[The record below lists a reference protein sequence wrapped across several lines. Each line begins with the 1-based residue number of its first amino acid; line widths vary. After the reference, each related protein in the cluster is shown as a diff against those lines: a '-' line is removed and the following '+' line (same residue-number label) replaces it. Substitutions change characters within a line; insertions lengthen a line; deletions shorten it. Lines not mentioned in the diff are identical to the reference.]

1 MLLMQDRVLGETMM
15 HLVPSC
21 SPHPPTFD
29 ASQLDFDLDLL
40 PGFNDCQVPSPSD
53 SLDYPI
59 SPTMFSPD
67 PSKDDQHRGYTASPT
82 SSLCPSSPYSPY
94 SPASRMERKVST
106 ASSGLQEVDMS
117 NINLQ
122 QSLDEFT
129 QLQEKIKKEQD
140 MALSLDSG
148 LTSPFPSFSGPAA
161 SQQTYNLPQAVPSYP
176 DSSSVK
182 IEPLDFLPPKGSTGS
197 HTATSQASNS
207 ESSNQLLKQCLQ
219 DDSFKT
225 KWDLKPF
232 DFGVTTGFISE
243 RSKAAVEQRSVQKKE
258 EEEEETKSEVKIEP
272 VLDLAVEQVKKD
284 IESTCT
290 MLGISSDPKKW
301 KESDVR
307 SWLLWTLQQF
317 SIPMSMLDLDQWN
330 MDGQTMLSLGEQDFQ
345 QRLPQGGDTMY
356 AQFDMWRSNAA
367 YHYQP
372 PATCGMAP
380 RYAPPPYPDYGWG
393 PADGSASP
401 HQEAVPAMPPLE
413 STPTNT
419 SSSDTSFSDIA
430 FMLQMLDHQNNPVG
444 DPQTHY
450 ITPKVEPSSYP
461 PHQASPPPYPG
472 SEMLS
477 QSPSQASSDFG
488 VDPME
493 EDEDDEEEEVEAT
506 KSSSRPGTNIHLWQF
521 VKELLLQPTLY
532 GNYIHWIDRQK
543 GVFKIVDSVKVATLW
558 GKRKNRPA
566 MNYDKLSRSL
576 RQYYKKGIMKKTERS
591 QRLVY
596 QFCHPYHL

>member
-1 MLLMQDRVLGETMM
+1 M
-15 HLVPSC
+15 P
-21 SPHPPTFD
+21 
-29 ASQLDFDLDLL
+29 
-40 PGFNDCQVPSPSD
+40 QVPSPSD

-182 IEPLDFLPPKGSTGS
+182 IEPLDFLPTKGSTAS

-290 MLGISSDPKKW
+290 MLGISSG
-301 KESDVR
+301 EC
-307 SWLLWTLQQF
+307 
-317 SIPMSMLDLDQWN
+317 
-330 MDGQTMLSLGEQDFQ
+330 SLGNWSEEYLKIKICYMGVTFEDQI
-345 QRLPQGGDTMY
+345 
-356 AQFDMWRSNAA
+356 
-367 YHYQP
+367 HK
-372 PATCGMAP
+372 
-380 RYAPPPYPDYGWG
+380 
-393 PADGSASP
+393 SA
-401 HQEAVPAMPPLE
+401 L
-413 STPTNT
+413 T
-419 SSSDTSFSDIA
+419 
-430 FMLQMLDHQNNPVG
+430 
-444 DPQTHY
+444 
-450 ITPKVEPSSYP
+450 
-461 PHQASPPPYPG
+461 
-472 SEMLS
+472 
-477 QSPSQASSDFG
+477 
-488 VDPME
+488 
-493 EDEDDEEEEVEAT
+493 
-506 KSSSRPGTNIHLWQF
+506 
-521 VKELLLQPTLY
+521 
-532 GNYIHWIDRQK
+532 
-543 GVFKIVDSVKVATLW
+543 
-558 GKRKNRPA
+558 
-566 MNYDKLSRSL
+566 
-576 RQYYKKGIMKKTERS
+576 
-591 QRLVY
+591 
-596 QFCHPYHL
+596 

>member
-1 MLLMQDRVLGETMM
+1 MEYGGYSQWTYSLPGHQMM

-53 SLDYPI
+53 SLDHPW

-67 PSKDDQHRGYTASPT
+67 PAKEDPNYRYSASPT

-140 MALSLDSG
+140 MALSLDTG
-148 LTSPFPSFSGPAA
+148 LSAPFPAFPGASSQPYPSPLAAPTFPEAPA
-161 SQQTYNLPQAVPSYP
+161 PG
-176 DSSSVK
+176 VK
-182 IEPLDFLPPKGSTGS
+182 LEPLDFQPPKTAPS
-197 HTATSQASNS
+197 HTATSQTG
-207 ESSNQLLKQCLQ
+207 SSHLLKQLQ

-232 DFGVTTGFISE
+232 DFGGTTGFISE
-243 RSKAAVEQRSVQKKE
+243 RSKAAAQRSEQKKGE
-258 EEEEETKSEVKIEP
+258 VAKSDVKIEP

-284 IESTCT
+284 IESTCS
-290 MLGISSDPKKW
+290 MLGISSADPKKW
-301 KESDVR
+301 KKSDVHA
-307 SWLLWTLQQF
+307 WLAWTLQQF
-317 SIPMSMLDLDQWN
+317 ALPPMSVLDLDQWN
-330 MDGQTMLSLGEQDFQ
+330 MDGQTMLALGEPDFHR
-345 QRLPQGGDTMY
+345 RLPQGGDTVY
-356 AQFDMWRSNAA
+356 AQFDMWRSNAE
-367 YHYQP
+367 YHY
-372 PATCGMAP
+372 PATSCGMAP
-380 RYAPPPYPDYGWG
+380 SYAPPPYPDYGWG
-393 PADGSASP
+393 PAEGSASP
-401 HQEAVPAMPPLE
+401 LQDTQVPQEPTTSA
-413 STPTNT
+413 ST
-419 SSSDTSFSDIA
+419 DTSFSDIA

-450 ITPKVEPSSYP
+450 ITPKTEPGYS

-472 SEMLS
+472 PDVLS
-477 QSPSQASSDFG
+477 QSPGHPSSDFG
-488 VDPME
+488 VDPMDE
-493 EDEDDEEEEVEAT
+493 EDDTEEEEVEAAR
-506 KSSSRPGTNIHLWQF
+506 SPSRPGTNIHLWQF

-543 GVFKIVDSVKVATLW
+543 GIFKIVDSVKVATLW